1 MGSWESEVIA
11 CFWKGNFVSRFL
23 LTAERRE
30 CKESYTLRKRT
41 LHPLLS
47 SGWLDSNIHFGR
59 YPIPSGNRLFKYLVS
74 LWWSE
79 LWRGSELGQTQ
90 SFIAKGE
97 QHTTQRV
104 EVSSWEKSVSTE
116 TLRHWQILCSSTR
129 PRIQENHFPFAMFQ
143 HFTFSCW
150 LEIFSSRFHLNNC
163 RYIQP
168 LPTDYCHNNGCQPGL
183 QVLMLHPAGRSSTTS
198 LNLSPECQHNNH
210 RAQRSPVDHQSQNK
224 NEKVLDL
231 RGLICRY
238 HTHAHG
244 WHIHTSTYMHTLQHM
259 NSSVEHIYKPLNL
272 TLQRKEGLYQAWLLN
287 TILRSIH
294 FFQW

>member
-41 LHPLLS
+41 LHPLRS
-47 SGWLDSNIHFGR
+47 SGWLDSNIQFGR

-79 LWRGSELGQTQ
+79 LWRGSDLGQTQ

-150 LEIFSSRFHLNNC
+150 LEIFSSRLHLNNC

-183 QVLMLHPAGRSSTTS
+183 QVLMLHPAGRSSTNISKPFSRMPTTIE
-198 LNLSPECQHNNH
+198 LN
-210 RAQRSPVDHQSQNK
+210 
-224 NEKVLDL
+224 DL
-231 RGLICRY
+231 LWIIKAKTKMRKYWILE
-238 HTHAHG
+238 A
-244 WHIHTSTYMHTLQHM
+244 
-259 NSSVEHIYKPLNL
+259 SSVDTTHMHMDDIYTQAHICTPYN
-272 TLQRKEGLYQAWLLN
+272 TWIHQLN
-287 TILRSIH
+287 T
-294 FFQW
+294 FTNP